1 MNSIEFEGI
10 SVDIANVEE
19 MPVYIQDC
27 IYNNSYEND
36 EALLV
41 SKYLDNNDRV
51 LELGCAIGYLGT
63 FAKKKFPGIY
73 WLSVDA
79 NPQMALD
86 AQATHQLNN
95 VDMPKPLNVVASL
108 NANGP
113 VPFYIREEFLTSS
126 LLPVELEYSKI
137 IQVEHVPTMNISEL
151 MLDVNTLVFDIEG
164 GEANLFTED
173 LDLANIEKVCLEYH
187 DHFIGL
193 SEVERIHNLI
203 VKRGFTTIEYNTKQ
217 FGSVAYYC
225 R

>member
-86 AQATHQLNN
+86 AQCFPWHTC
-95 VDMPKPLNVVASL
+95 
-108 NANGP
+108 
-113 VPFYIREEFLTSS
+113 
-126 LLPVELEYSKI
+126 
-137 IQVEHVPTMNISEL
+137 SEI
-151 MLDVNTLVFDIEG
+151 D
-164 GEANLFTED
+164 
-173 LDLANIEKVCLEYH
+173 
-187 DHFIGL
+187 
-193 SEVERIHNLI
+193 
-203 VKRGFTTIEYNTKQ
+203 
-217 FGSVAYYC
+217 
-225 R
+225 